1 MEPERR
7 CPLCGQAIPWGETK
21 CPLCSQRHGYLWWLR
36 REAFLGVIFTV
47 LIVLFIITSFAVRSY
62 HRVERGLAQDWYSRG
77 EAELKAGNATAAL
90 GDFHNALFYWQ
101 DNALYRLR
109 LAQALAA
116 TGHLQQANAY
126 LLNLRE
132 REPGNGTV
140 NLELARLAV
149 REHNVPDALRY
160 FQNAIY
166 GGWATDAVARRRA
179 VRLELVGFLL
189 DSGQKTAARA
199 ELIALATNLPPDA
212 ELQTKVGTLLLE
224 VGGYDDALRVFRQ
237 ALAVDPHLAPA
248 LAGAGECYFQM
259 GNYAQAQRYLAR
271 AVQQDPHLTR
281 AAGMLRTAQAVM
293 DLDPFNRR
301 LGNQERARR
310 ARQAFDQAMT
320 RLQACAAQR
329 GVDLKVTGNA
339 PLQTL
344 YAQATAFR
352 PRVRQRRLSRDSDLL
367 SNAMD
372 LVFEIEKAASQACG
386 EPQGLDLALL
396 LIAREQEGARP

>member
-21 CPLCSQRHGYLWWLR
+21 CPLCSQRRGYLPWLR
-36 REAFLGVIFTV
+36 REAFLALIFTL
-47 LIVLFIITSFAVRSY
+47 LILLFAITGFTVRSY
-62 HRVERGLAQDWYSRG
+62 HRVERRLARDWYSRG

-90 GDFHNALFYWQ
+90 GDFRNALFYWQ

-116 TGHLQQANAY
+116 AGHLQQAKAY
-126 LLNLRE
+126 LLNLLE

-149 REHNVPDALRY
+149 REHDVSEAVRY

-166 GGWATDAVARRRA
+166 GGWDIDAVAKRRE
-179 VRLELVGFLL
+179 VRLEFVGFLL

-212 ELQTKVGTLLLE
+212 ELQTKVGTLLLD
-224 VGGYDDALRVFRQ
+224 VAGYDDALRVFRQ
-237 ALAVDPHLAPA
+237 ALGVDPHLAPA
-248 LAGAGECYFQM
+248 LAGAGECYFHM

-271 AVQQDPHLTR
+271 AVHQDPHLTR
-281 AAGMLRTAQAVM
+281 AEGTLRTAQAVL
-293 DLDPFNRR
+293 DLDPFSRR
-301 LGNQERARR
+301 LSNQERARR

-329 GVDLKVTGNA
+329 GVDLKGTGSG

-344 YAQATAFR
+344 YAQATGLQ
-352 PRVRQRRLSRDSDLL
+352 PRVQQRRLSRDSELL
-367 SNAMD
+367 SNTMD

-396 LIAREQEGARP
+396 LISREQEGARP

>member
-21 CPLCSQRHGYLWWLR
+21 CPLCSQRRGYLWWLR
-36 REAFLGVIFTV
+36 REAFLGVIFMV
-47 LIVLFIITSFAVRSY
+47 LILLFVITGFAVRFY
-62 HRVERGLAQDWYSRG
+62 HRLERGLAQGWYSHG
-77 EAELKAGNATAAL
+77 EAELKAGNAGAAL
-90 GDFHNALFYWQ
+90 GDFRNALFYWQ

-116 TGHLQQANAY
+116 TGRLQQASAY

-149 REHNVPDALRY
+149 RQHAVSEALRY
-160 FQNAIY
+160 FHDAIY
-166 GGWATDAVARRRA
+166 GEWDNDAVGQRRA
-179 VRLELVGFLL
+179 VRLELVEFLL
-189 DSGQKTAARA
+189 DSDQKAAARA
-199 ELIALATNLPPDA
+199 ELIALATDLPPDA
-212 ELQTKVGTLLLE
+212 ELQTKVGALLLDVAE
-224 VGGYDDALRVFRQ
+224 YDDALRLFHQ
-237 ALAVDPHLAPA
+237 ALAVGPRWAPA

-281 AAGMLRTAQAVM
+281 AAGMLHTAQAVLN
-293 DLDPFNRR
+293 LDPFNRR
-301 LGNQERARR
+301 LSNQERARR

-320 RLQACAAQR
+320 RLEACATQR
-329 GVDLKVTGNA
+329 GIDLKAAGGD

-344 YAQATAFR
+344 YAQATTLR
-352 PRVRQRRLSRDSDLL
+352 RRVLQRSLSRDSELL
-367 SNAMD
+367 SNTMD
-372 LVFEIEKAASQACG
+372 LVFEIEKAASQGCG

>member
-7 CPLCGQAIPWGETK
+7 CPVCGQAIPWGETK

-47 LIVLFIITSFAVRSY
+47 LILLFVITGFAVRFY
-62 HRVERGLAQDWYSRG
+62 HRLERGLAQDWSSRG
-77 EAELKAGNATAAL
+77 EAELKAGNAGAAL
-90 GDFHNALFYWQ
+90 ADFRNALFYWQ

-116 TGHLQQANAY
+116 TGRLQQASAY

-149 REHNVPDALRY
+149 RQHDVSEALRY
-160 FQNAIY
+160 FHDAIY
-166 GGWATDAVARRRA
+166 GEWDTDAVGRRRA
-179 VRLELVGFLL
+179 VRLELVEFLL
-189 DSGQKTAARA
+189 DTGQKAAARA
-199 ELIALATNLPPDA
+199 ELIALAADLPPDA
-212 ELQTKVGTLLLE
+212 ELHTKAGTLLLD
-224 VGGYDDALRVFRQ
+224 VGGYDDALRLFHQ
-237 ALAVDPHLAPA
+237 ALAVDPHFAPA

-259 GNYAQAQRYLAR
+259 GNYAEAERYLAR
-271 AVQQDPHLTR
+271 AVQHDSRLTR
-281 AAGMLRTAQAVM
+281 AAEMLHTAQAVVN
-293 DLDPFNRR
+293 LDPFYRR

-320 RLQACAAQR
+320 RLEACAAQR
-329 GVDLKVTGNA
+329 GIDLKVTDSD
-339 PLQTL
+339 PLQRL
-344 YAQATAFR
+344 YAQATTFR
-352 PRVRQRRLSRDSDLL
+352 PRVRQRSLSRDSELL
-367 SNAMD
+367 SNTMD
-372 LVFEIEKAASQACG
+372 LVFEIEKVASQACG